1 MTKLHAIGEVLIDF
15 IANQKQCKLKDVT
28 TFEKVLGGAPANVA
42 VSIAKYGG
50 RASLITQVGQDAF
63 GDYLIESLA
72 SNGVDTAYIKQ
83 TKEANTGL
91 AFVSVQ
97 ENGERDFSFFRN
109 PSADL
114 LLNSSEIKKEWFEE
128 GDYLHFCS
136 VDLVES
142 PMKQA
147 HKQAISFIKE
157 KNGIISFDPNVRLSL
172 WENLDECKTSI
183 QEFLP
188 LADIVK
194 VSDEELEFITGEKNE
209 TKALKSLFVGDVQVV
224 IYTKGKDGA
233 MILTKEKSF
242 KHSGYAVKVED
253 TTGAGDSFIGSL
265 IYILVSNEVKKEQLV
280 PFILEN
286 HHTLLEFANAG
297 AALTTTGK
305 GVLTSLPTL
314 KQVKTFIK
322 QVKSNSK
329 IQD

>member
-15 IANQKQCKLKDVT
+15 ISNQKQCNLKDVT

-42 VSIAKYGG
+42 ISIAKYGA
-50 RASLITQVGQDAF
+50 RSSLITQVGKDGF
-63 GDYLIESLA
+63 GDYLIETLA
-72 SNGVDTAYIKQ
+72 SNRVDTSYIKQ

-114 LLNSSEIKKEWFEE
+114 LLKPTDIKKEWFEE

-136 VDLVES
+136 VDLVDS
-142 PMKQA
+142 PMKQT
-147 HKQAISFIKE
+147 HKEAIKFVKE
-157 KNGIISFDPNVRLSL
+157 KGGVISFDPNVRLSL
-172 WENLDECKTSI
+172 WNCPDKCKTAI

-188 LADIVK
+188 FANIVK
-194 VSDEELEFITGEKNE
+194 VSDEELEFITEEENE
-209 TKALKSLFVGDVQVV
+209 AKALESLFIGDVQVI

-233 MILTKEKSF
+233 IILTKEKSF
-242 KHSGYAVKVED
+242 QHPGYAVKVED

-265 IYILVSNEVKKEQLV
+265 LYILVCNHVRKEQLV
-280 PFILEN
+280 PFIFEN
-286 HHTLLEFANAG
+286 HSKLLVFANAG

-305 GVLTSLPTL
+305 GALSSLPTL
-314 KQVKTFIK
+314 EQVEKFIK
-322 QVKSNSK
+322 Q
-329 IQD
+329 QGE